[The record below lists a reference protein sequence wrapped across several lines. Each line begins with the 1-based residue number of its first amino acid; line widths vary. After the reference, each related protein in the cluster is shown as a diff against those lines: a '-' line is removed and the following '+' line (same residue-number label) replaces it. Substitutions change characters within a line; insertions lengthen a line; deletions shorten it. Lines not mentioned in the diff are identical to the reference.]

1 MKTYFSGADILL
13 PATDTDMNKW
23 AVVACD
29 QYTSQPQYWHDTE
42 RYIGDAPSTLQFIIP
57 ECFLEDV
64 TEETITGI
72 QHNMKRLSEEDF
84 FIEYKDALIY
94 VERTDSLGN
103 MRAGLVGKIDL
114 EEYDYYVGSASKI
127 RPTEA
132 TIVER
137 IPPRMKVRQGA
148 LLESPH
154 IMLLIDDMERTVIEP
169 LGAVCES
176 LQVVYDFPLMNG
188 GGHIKGYLV
197 EGDVRKNLEDALGRL
212 CNDDFFA
219 KQYEMPDKAPVY
231 FATGDGNHS
240 LATAKACYSHLKRA
254 YPDKDLS
261 NHPAR
266 YALVELVNLHSPAL
280 EFEAIHRVITKT
292 DVVALL
298 AAMTKALGLVESTD
312 TCNMAQA
319 GTQDTDDVQRLGVV
333 QNGQIKE
340 MIITKPTSKL
350 TVGSLQQF
358 LDHYLEEHAGEI
370 DYIHGDDVVCELTKQ
385 SGSIGFLLPD
395 PAKKDLFPSVIS
407 DGALPRK
414 TFSMGHA
421 ADKRY
426 YLECRKIVE

>member
-72 QHNMKRLSEEDF
+72 QHNMKRLFEEDF
-84 FIEYKDALIY
+84 FVEYKDALIY

-197 EGDVRKNLEDALGRL
+197 EGEIRKNLEDALGRL

-280 EFEAIHRVITKT
+280 EFEAIHRVIMKT
-292 DVVALL
+292 DESALL
-298 AAMTKALGLVESTD
+298 AAMTKDLGLIDDSETNRD
-312 TCNMAQA
+312 AQ
-319 GTQDTDDVQRLGVV
+319 RIGVV
-333 QNGQIKE
+333 QNGQVKTMVISN
-340 MIITKPTSKL
+340 PTSKL

-426 YLECRKIVE
+426 YLECRKIME

>member
-72 QHNMKRLSEEDF
+72 QHNMKRLFEEDF
-84 FIEYKDALIY
+84 FVEYKDALIY

-154 IMLLIDDMERTVIEP
+154 IMLLIDDMGRTVIEP

-197 EGDVRKNLEDALGRL
+197 EGEVRKNLEDALGRL

-298 AAMTKALGLVESTD
+298 AAMTKDLGLIDDSETNRD
-312 TCNMAQA
+312 AQ
-319 GTQDTDDVQRLGVV
+319 RIGVV
-333 QNGQIKE
+333 QNGQVKTMVISN
-340 MIITKPTSKL
+340 PTSKL

-426 YLECRKIVE
+426 YLECRKIME

>member
-13 PATDTDMNKW
+13 PAANTDMSKW

-29 QYTSQPQYWHDTE
+29 QYTSQPEYWHNTSN
-42 RYIGDAPSTLQFIIP
+42 YIGDAPSALQFILP

-64 TEETITGI
+64 TEETIAQI
-72 QHNMKRLSEEDF
+72 HQQMDDLYEKDF

-94 VERTDSLGN
+94 VERTDSMGN

-114 EEYDYYVGSASKI
+114 EEYDYHAGSISKI

-137 IPPRMKVRQGA
+137 IPPRMKVRQDA

-154 IMLLIDDMERTVIEP
+154 IMLLIDDTEQTVIEP
-169 LGAVCES
+169 LGQCRSE
-176 LQVVYDFPLMNG
+176 LKVVYDFPLMNG

-197 EGDVRKNLEDALGRL
+197 EGTARKNLETALKNL
-212 CNDDFFA
+212 CSDDFFVNR
-219 KQYEMPDKAPVY
+219 YGMPDQAPVY

-240 LATAKACYSHLKRA
+240 LATAKACYNHLKRTN
-254 YPDKDLS
+254 PEKDLS

-292 DVVALL
+292 DVDALL
-298 AAMTKALGLVESTD
+298 ANMMETLGLVECSETND
-312 TCNMAQA
+312 EAQ
-319 GTQDTDDVQRLGVV
+319 QLGIV

-340 MIITKPTSKL
+340 MVITKPTSKL

-358 LDHYLEEHAGEI
+358 LDEYLEKHAGEI
-370 DYIHGDDVVCELTKQ
+370 DYIHGDDVVCELTQ
-385 SGSIGFLLPD
+385 QPESIGFLLPD
-395 PAKKDLFPSVIS
+395 PAKKDLFPSVIA

-421 ADKRY
+421 DDKRY
-426 YLECRKIVE
+426 YLECRKIKE